1 MEVNGTRNCLVTDT
15 ELFNSGGVE
24 KWAYFQK
31 KVEYPFKEATELYFF
46 LIGKA
51 SQVDLKMGAQ
61 SAQILYIYQGINGI
75 AVS

>member
-1 MEVNGTRNCLVTDT
+1 
-15 ELFNSGGVE
+15 
-24 KWAYFQK
+24 
-31 KVEYPFKEATELYFF
+31 VEYPFKEATELYFF